1 MYDCIIIHYSE
12 IGIKGKNRVMF
23 ENRLKRNLSVALGNR
38 ARIYKR
44 YGRLVCDLLTKEE
57 KEIEEIK
64 SLLKITPGVA
74 NFGFAKRARLE
85 FEDIKQVVFS
95 LLKKRRFGSFK
106 VLTKRSYK
114 EFPMTSLEI
123 NKALGEEIAAK
134 LGKRIEL
141 KNPEL
146 TIYVEICEKESF
158 VYLDKL
164 KGVGGLPVG
173 CGGKVVCLLSGGI
186 DSPTAAFLMMK
197 RGCPVVLIHFFNRTI
212 NTRQALKKVEDIA
225 NVLASVQIRG
235 KLYLVPFYKLQA
247 EIIKIVPAKYRMI
260 IYRRLMMEIANKIA
274 ENEKA
279 QAIVT
284 GDSIGQVASQTLE
297 NLRCIYTVAEYP
309 VFAPLIGMN
318 KEEIVDLAKTIGTYE
333 ISIRPYQDCCS
344 FMIAEH
350 PATKM
355 PLKLADE
362 IERNIKDK
370 GELILDAVENAEVK
384 EYKI

>member
-44 YGRLVCDLLTKEE
+44 YGRLVCDLLTKKE

-74 NFGFAKRARLE
+74 NFGFAKKARLE
-85 FEDIKQVVFS
+85 FENIKQVVFS
-95 LLKKRRFGSFK
+95 LLKERKFSSFK

-134 LGKRIEL
+134 FGKRIDL

-146 TIYVEICEKESF
+146 TIHVEICEKESF
-158 VYLDKL
+158 VYFDKF

-212 NTRQALKKVEDIA
+212 NTRQALKKVDDIA
-225 NVLASVQIRG
+225 KVLARVQIRG

-260 IYRRLMMEIANKIA
+260 VYRRLMMEIADRIA
-274 ENEKA
+274 RKEEAK
-279 QAIVT
+279 AIVT

-297 NLRCIYTVAEYP
+297 NLQCIYAVAEYP

-318 KEEIVDLAKTIGTYE
+318 KEEIVELAKTIGTYE

-350 PATKM
+350 PVTKM
-355 PLKLADE
+355 SLKLAEE

-370 GELILDAVENAEVK
+370 EELILDAVKNAEVK